1 MRFEAMER
9 TLYDRLMQSS
19 YKRQVEGATV
29 VNIWNVDEYCEGQKF
44 SWIQKQTTNIRP
56 PFDRMILESRHN
68 AGLWGVFIQV
78 AGHYFTANLMESS
91 DVSGKVGSAVGWQIS
106 INPDGSY
113 LTDTMTHRASL
124 DLHPQRE
131 RLLQVAMGRLWI
143 ALMAINFMHC
153 RNVDLVDHVAAPA
166 VHPRKKHLKE
176 QPGVVYKTIVIKPM
190 SAVQVSETSS
200 AGGETIPRSAHIVRG
215 HFATYS
221 EDKPLLG
228 KYVGTFWRPSH
239 VRGSQDAGEIVKDY
253 RIDVDG
259 EA

>member
-1 MRFEAMER
+1 M
-9 TLYDRLMQSS
+9 LYDRLMKSQ
-19 YKRQVEGATV
+19 YKRLVEGAVV

-44 SWIQKQTTNIRP
+44 AWIQKQTTNIRP
-56 PFDRMILESRHN
+56 PFDRLLLESHHN
-68 AGLWGVFIQV
+68 AGLWGVLV
-78 AGHYFTANLMESS
+78 LPAGDGFTANLMESS
-91 DVSGKVGSAVGWQIS
+91 DISGKVGSAVGWQIS

-124 DLHPQRE
+124 EIHPQRE

-153 RNVDLVDHVAAPA
+153 RNVELVDHVAAP
-166 VHPRKKHLKE
+166 VQHPRKKHLKE

-190 SAVQVSETSS
+190 SAVRVSETSS
-200 AGGETIPRSAHIVRG
+200 AGDGGDSIPRSAHIVRG
-215 HFATYS
+215 NFATYS

-228 KYVGTFWRPSH
+228 KYVGTFWRPAH

-253 RIDVDG
+253 RIEVDD
-259 EA
+259 E